1 MTRAHAEPCGS
12 IRAKA
17 GLVAILSMGAAMLTL
32 APAADAACTDAPA
45 PGVVWQRCLFDT
57 IKLPNHDLEG
67 ANLREA
73 YFARA
78 DLSGSDLSEV
88 DARRARFI
96 NATLRGVTFDRASL
110 READFTKAVLADASL
125 RDADLRGAQ
134 FFRANLRKADLTGA
148 RIERTTF
155 FEADLSGAIWT
166 DGKTV
171 CAEGSFG
178 RCT

>member
-1 MTRAHAEPCGS
+1 MSARHDRGHRAWHS
-12 IRAKA
+12 I
-17 GLVAILSMGAAMLTL
+17 VAPFSGMLFAL
-32 APAADAACTDAPA
+32 AVASDANAACTDAPA

-67 ANLREA
+67 AILREA

-78 DLSGSDLSEV
+78 DLSGSDLTAV
-88 DARRARFI
+88 DARRTKFV
-96 NATLRGVTFDRASL
+96 NAILRGTTFDRARL
-110 READFTKAVLADASL
+110 LEADFTKAVLSEASL
-125 RDADLRGAQ
+125 RDADMRGAQ

-148 RIERTTF
+148 RIERATF

-171 CAEGSFG
+171 CAEGSLG